1 MMFDFRV
8 QSYKKKAI
16 YQEKLKRIYKEFKDF
31 ISNKTLENNRKVNR
45 KVSTLSWRTSHVNF
59 VNFTR

>member
-1 MMFDFRV
+1 MFDFRA
-8 QSYKKKAI
+8 QSY
-16 YQEKLKRIYKEFKDF
+16 EKMSNLPRKTKRIHKEFKDL
-31 ISNKTLENNRKVNR
+31 ISNTTLENNRKVNR